1 MSDFSE
7 LVRLLS
13 CGYSDKL
20 ELVGV
25 FPKHAERILADRSG
39 CAQKD
44 ELLGLAHDL
53 MRSKTK

>member
-13 CGYSDKL
+13 CGYPDKF

-25 FPKHAERILADRSG
+25 FPKHAERVFADRSG

-44 ELLGLAHDL
+44 ELLG
-53 MRSKTK
+53 